1 MLKNFFYKI
10 FFEKRLARE
19 KNAKTF
25 KNIFREK
32 KKQGCKMA
40 KLEHIH
46 MTVNAKVSPSFKALP
61 REETQRFVDRLLKE
75 INMKP
80 LGPLNWADAEDLD
93 FPGQSFVQMITTSH
107 CSLHFFS
114 ETNEIYF
121 DLYSCKEFDHGKVV
135 ELLNQKFSITEWHG
149 VLYTRATDARPK
161 VRMIGTQAKEVMVAR
176 AKN

>member
-1 MLKNFFYKI
+1 MS
-10 FFEKRLARE
+10 
-19 KNAKTF
+19 
-25 KNIFREK
+25 
-32 KKQGCKMA
+32 

-46 MTVNAKVSPSFKALP
+46 MTVNAKVSPSF
-61 REETQRFVDRLLKE
+61 RELSREDTKRFIDRLLNE
-75 INMKP
+75 IGMKP

-121 DLYSCKEFDHGKVV
+121 DLYSCKEFSHEHVV
-135 ELLNQKFSITEWHG
+135 DMLNEKFGITEWHG
-149 VLYTRATDARPK
+149 ILYTRATDSKPK
-161 VRMIGTQAKEVMVAR
+161 VRAIGTNAKEVMVAR